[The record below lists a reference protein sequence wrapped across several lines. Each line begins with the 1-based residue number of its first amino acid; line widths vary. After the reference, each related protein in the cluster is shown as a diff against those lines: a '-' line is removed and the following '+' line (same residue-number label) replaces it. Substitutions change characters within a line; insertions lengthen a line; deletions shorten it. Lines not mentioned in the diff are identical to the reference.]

1 MTSQLKIVSLFLAAA
16 AVMFAIFY
24 FMDAGADRERAK
36 VNKENSDA
44 LKGADE
50 YDTNLGHCVDPASVY
65 DFDTGKCRGRER
77 SYWNLPS
84 WLTR

>member
-1 MTSQLKIVSLFLAAA
+1 MTSQIKIVALFLAAA

-36 VNKENSDA
+36 VDKENSDA
-44 LKGADE
+44 LQGADK
-50 YDTNLGHCVDPASVY
+50 YDTNLGHCADPASVY
-65 DFDTGKCRGRER
+65 DFETGKCRGLGR
-77 SYWNLPS
+77 SYWVLPS